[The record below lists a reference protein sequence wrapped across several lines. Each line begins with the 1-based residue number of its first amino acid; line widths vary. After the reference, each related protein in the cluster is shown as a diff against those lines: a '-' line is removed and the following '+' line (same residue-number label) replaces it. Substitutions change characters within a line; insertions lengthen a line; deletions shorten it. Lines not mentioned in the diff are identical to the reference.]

1 MTYLMSRS
9 ALEYATLV
17 NIFSIIKDQD
27 HSFQPRTLFD
37 FGSGLCTG
45 LWAAREVFGQFSE
58 AFMVDKSI
66 HMNDL
71 ARYLTIDILFI
82 KKIFI

>member
-1 MTYLMSRS
+1 MTYLISRS

-71 ARYLTIDILFI
+71 ARYQALYLI
-82 KKIFI
+82 KNIY